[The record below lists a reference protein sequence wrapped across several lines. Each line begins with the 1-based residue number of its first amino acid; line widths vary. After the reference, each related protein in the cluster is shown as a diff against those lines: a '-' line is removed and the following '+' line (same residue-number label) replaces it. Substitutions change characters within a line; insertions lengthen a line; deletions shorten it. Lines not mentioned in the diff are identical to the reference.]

1 MYFSFP
7 KDFLWGSGCSAYQ
20 VEGAWDEDGKGMSCH
35 DYYARLPE
43 YAHHW
48 EKGRMDTCADFYHH
62 WREDVDIMAEHNLK
76 SFRFCMRISE
86 SICAN
91 KHLLLKHFVI
101 RKRHRC

>member
-20 VEGAWDEDGKGMSCH
+20 VEGAWNEDGKGMSCH
-35 DYYARLPE
+35 DHYARLPE

-76 SFRFCMRISE
+76 QSDLVPNPPAFFRCRNI
-86 SICAN
+86 
-91 KHLLLKHFVI
+91 L
-101 RKRHRC
+101 